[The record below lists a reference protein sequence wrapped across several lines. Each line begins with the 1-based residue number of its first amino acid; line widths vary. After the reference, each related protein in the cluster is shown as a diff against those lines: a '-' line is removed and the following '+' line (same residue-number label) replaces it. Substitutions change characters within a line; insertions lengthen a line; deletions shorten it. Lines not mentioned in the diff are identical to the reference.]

1 MQHSGISIR
10 LFSKPYGIRS
20 QVERLL
26 LVFALLSVALHGW
39 LLYQLIT
46 VRDFHSAM
54 TFLYLFSLLPFSLF
68 MVSVWLDH
76 NPGYQRHLSISD
88 LGVRYR
94 LGFMQR
100 EHEFEWEEVERMGI
114 RGHVLEFEL
123 KNGEQHEIALDTVN
137 HTRKL
142 ERLRNVLVQLAGA
155 KGIAIQEKQD

>member
-1 MQHSGISIR
+1 MQHTGISIR

-26 LVFALLSVALHGW
+26 FVLALLSVALHGW
-39 LLYQLIT
+39 LLYQLIA

-76 NPGYQRHLSISD
+76 NPGYQRHLSISGV
-88 LGVRYR
+88 GVRYR

-100 EHEFEWEEVERMGI
+100 EHEFEWEEVERMI
-114 RGHVLEFEL
+114 ISSHALEFEL
-123 KNGEQHEIALDTVN
+123 KNGEQHAVALDTVN
-137 HTRKL
+137 HARKL
-142 ERLRNVLVQLAGA
+142 QRIRAELALIA
-155 KGIAIQEKQD
+155 AEKGIAIEITQD

>member
-1 MQHSGISIR
+1 MQHTGISIR

-26 LVFALLSVALHGW
+26 FVLALLSVALHGW

-54 TFLYLFSLLPFSLF
+54 TFLYLFSLLPFALF

-76 NPGYQRHLSISD
+76 NPGYQRHLSISE

-100 EHEFEWEEVERMGI
+100 EHEFEWEEVERMSI
-114 RGHVLEFEL
+114 RGAVLEFEL
-123 KNGEQHEIALDTVN
+123 KNEERHEIALDTVN

-142 ERLRNVLVQLAGA
+142 QRVRKVLTQIAES
-155 KGIAIQEKQD
+155 KGITLKETQH

>member
-1 MQHSGISIR
+1 MQHTSISIR

-26 LVFALLSVALHGW
+26 FVLALLSLGLHGW
-39 LLYQLIT
+39 LLYQLIA

-76 NPGYQRHLSISD
+76 NPDYQRHLSITD

-100 EHEFEWEEVERMGI
+100 EHDFEWEEVERLVISSNALG
-114 RGHVLEFEL
+114 FEL
-123 KNGEQHEIALDTVN
+123 KNGEQHAVALDTVN
-137 HTRKL
+137 HARKL
-142 ERLRNVLVQLAGA
+142 QRIRDELAQIAAA
-155 KGIAIQEKQD
+155 KGIAIEITQN